1 MDKTV
6 VGLVFGI
13 ICFVLRQSFVLIL
26 GKMDGVTIPFG
37 NLFNTWSLTVVT
49 VTALLTFFITFVTFR
64 AKHPAVVGV
73 VAAVVGTLVF
83 LPGLLP
89 DLVSSD
95 LVALQIAFVDWLV
108 TGTLAAYPCF
118 FLLDFFEKRKNVKP
132 NRLRSI

>member
-26 GKMDGVTIPFG
+26 GKMDGIVIPLYK
-37 NLFNTWSLTVVT
+37 LFNTWSLTVVC
-49 VTALLTFFITFVTFR
+49 VTALLTFFITFMTFR
-64 AKHPAVVGV
+64 AKHPVIVGI

-95 LVALQIAFVDWLV
+95 LVALQIVFVDWLV

-118 FLLDFFEKRKNVKP
+118 YLLGYFEKKRAAKP

>member
-6 VGLVFGI
+6 VGLVFGV

-26 GKMDGVTIPFG
+26 AKMDGVTIPFHA
-37 NLFNTWSLTVVT
+37 LFNTWSLTVVS
-49 VTALLTFFITFVTFR
+49 VTALLTFFITFMTFR
-64 AKHPAVVGV
+64 AKHPIIVGI

-95 LVALQIAFVDWLV
+95 LVALQIVFVDWLV

-118 FLLDFFEKRKNVKP
+118 YLLGLFEKKKGTKP